1 VDGGPVILPLDN
13 ACFTIGI
20 TAVNCSAIKPNPNEP
35 QSDKQTLTAGEH
47 WQIALTLPV
56 PFKRSPIVIVQS
68 KVAGETEQCCF
79 CQEPANYTELYAQH
93 LVLTPVLDNVPCN
106 YKTKS
111 YWLNLAQAISLH

>member
-1 VDGGPVILPLDN
+1 VILPLDN

-68 KVAGETEQCCF
+68 KVLVKRNNAASARNLLIIQ
-79 CQEPANYTELYAQH
+79 NYM
-93 LVLTPVLDNVPCN
+93 
-106 YKTKS
+106 
-111 YWLNLAQAISLH
+111 LNIWS